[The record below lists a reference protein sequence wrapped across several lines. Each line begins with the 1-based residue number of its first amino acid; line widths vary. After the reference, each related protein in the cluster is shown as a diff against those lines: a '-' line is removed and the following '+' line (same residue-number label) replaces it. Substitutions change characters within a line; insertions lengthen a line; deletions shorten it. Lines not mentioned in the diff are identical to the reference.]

1 MPEFHDVNPSY
12 PVVQSPST
20 RLRQGSADDM
30 DVEQRF
36 HRALGFGNENGGEE
50 DDDLNALAERIAR
63 IRRPQ
68 ALKRHETA

>member
-1 MPEFHDVNPSY
+1 
-12 PVVQSPST
+12 
-20 RLRQGSADDM
+20 M